1 MRDADLAAQAAN
13 MTKTQT
19 LVQTGTAAPAEA
31 TAAVASPYLAGGLR
45 FSLPGSGRRRAR
57 QFPATSIETLGTHA
71 LYLTTC
77 VAAPSWRL

>member
-31 TAAVASPYLAGGLR
+31 TAAVASPH
-45 FSLPGSGRRRAR
+45 LPGGCGFLCPGLPKTRPTISGN
-57 QFPATSIETLGTHA
+57 FN
-71 LYLTTC
+71 
-77 VAAPSWRL
+77 